1 MKTKIFLPGVKV
13 DLIKINRRT
22 KLPDEEKI
30 FYSQVLD
37 YDNSEKIE
45 LSVHIIKGKI
55 IPLEPDEEYLLRFYT
70 ERGLYQCKGQ
80 IITRYKKEN
89 LCILVMLLESD
100 LERLQRRRFYRLEC
114 FWEVLYAC
122 VNDNHSKES
131 IDEYGIDQMEWKI
144 GMATDISGGG
154 CCFNS
159 DMGLKKDTCILL
171 RLGYPTL
178 KTWEGKLVE
187 ARVVDSKKLLNKQ
200 GLFENRVEFIN
211 ISNSDR
217 EKIIRVIFEEERKI
231 RQRERGY
238 T

>member
-1 MKTKIFLPGVKV
+1 MNAKIFLPGTKV
-13 DLIKINRRT
+13 DLIKMNQKT

-37 YDNSEKIE
+37 YDNGEKIE
-45 LSVHIIKGKI
+45 LAIPITKGKI
-55 IPLEPDEEYLLRFYT
+55 IPLEPGDEYSLRFYT

-80 IITRYKKEN
+80 IITRYKKEKLN
-89 LCILVMLLESD
+89 VLVILLESD
-100 LERLQRRRFYRLEC
+100 LERLQRRKFYRLEC
-114 FWEVLYAC
+114 LWKVLYASL
-122 VNDNHSKES
+122 NDNDLKES
-131 IDEYGIDQMEWKI
+131 IDEYEISLLEWKN
-144 GMATDISGGG
+144 GTATDISGGG
-154 CCFNS
+154 CRFNS
-159 DMGLKKDTCILL
+159 DLELQKDTYILL

-187 ARVVDSKKLLNKQ
+187 ARVVDSKKLLNKP
-200 GLFENRVEFIN
+200 GMFENRVEFMN

-238 T
+238 A